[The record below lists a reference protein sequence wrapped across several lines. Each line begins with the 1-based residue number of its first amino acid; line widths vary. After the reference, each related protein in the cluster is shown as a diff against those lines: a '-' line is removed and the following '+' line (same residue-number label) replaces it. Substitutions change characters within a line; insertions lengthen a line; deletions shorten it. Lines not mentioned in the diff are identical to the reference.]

1 MNRAQLDFFVS
12 YTSPD
17 EDWASWI
24 AWVLEER
31 GFSVKIQ
38 AWDFAAGS
46 NFVLEM
52 QKAASGAART
62 IAVLSPAYLKSTFAA
77 PEWAAAFA
85 KDPEG
90 LNRSLV
96 PVRVRECEAAG
107 LLKAIVY
114 IDLVGLTEDD
124 ARERLLERLSGR
136 RAKPSSRPRF
146 PTDKAKPQSEAPRFP
161 GAAASKTSSGRGDHY
176 VPDLRRSPSD
186 LDKRRFLQ
194 SAFDSIVQH
203 FDRSLKELAARHE
216 GVDYD
221 LRQITSA
228 KYVAEVFVHG
238 ESRARCK
245 FWIADK
251 LSGGG
256 IAYSETDLGWDA
268 DNSYNEML
276 TLADN
281 ELALRTI
288 IGMGWGGEEQ
298 GLDLNRLDPEA
309 AAEYF
314 WRRFASRLR

>member
-1 MNRAQLDFFVS
+1 MNRARLDFFVS

-31 GFSVKIQ
+31 GFSVRIQ

-52 QKAASGAART
+52 QKSASEASRT

-85 KDPEG
+85 NDPEG
-90 LNRSLV
+90 LKRSLV

-114 IDLVGLTEDD
+114 IDLVSLNEED
-124 ARERLLERLSGR
+124 ACERLLERLSGR
-136 RAKPSSRPRF
+136 RAKPPSKPRF
-146 PTDKAKPQSEAPRFP
+146 PANKANPHSEAPPFP
-161 GAAASKTSSGRGDHY
+161 GAAPSKASSGRGDHY

-186 LDKRRFLQ
+186 LEKRRFLRR
-194 SAFDSIVQH
+194 AFDSIVQH

-216 GVDYD
+216 DVDYD

-228 KYVAEVFVHG
+228 KYAAEAFVHG
-238 ESRARCK
+238 GSRARCK
-245 FWIADK
+245 LWIADR

-281 ELALRTI
+281 ELAMRTVM
-288 IGMGWGGEEQ
+288 GMGWSAEER
-298 GLDLNRLDPEA
+298 GLDLNRLGPEA
-309 AAEYF
+309 AAEYL